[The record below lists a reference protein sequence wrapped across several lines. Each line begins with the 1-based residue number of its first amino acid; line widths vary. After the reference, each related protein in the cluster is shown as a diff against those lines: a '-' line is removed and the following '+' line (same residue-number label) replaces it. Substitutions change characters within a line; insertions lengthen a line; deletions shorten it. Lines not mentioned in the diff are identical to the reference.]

1 LPSLDRRAARIAP
14 LSPYTPKSTDDT
26 NIDDHRTL
34 IPENE
39 LQWRFIRASGP
50 GGQNVNKV
58 STAVQL
64 RFDVA
69 HSPALP
75 EQVRTRLIALAGRR
89 MTDEGILVID
99 ARRHRSQARN
109 REDAIERLSELVRQ
123 ARERPTPRRKT
134 RPTAASKRQR
144 LQSKRLRGDTKRLRD
159 APRAED

>member
-1 LPSLDRRAARIAP
+1 M
-14 LSPYTPKSTDDT
+14 TDDL
-26 NIDDHRTL
+26 NIDEHRIL
-34 IPENE
+34 IPEDE

-69 HSPALP
+69 HSPSLP
-75 EQVRTRLIALAGRR
+75 EQVRTRLMALAGQR

-109 REDAIERLSELVRQ
+109 REDATERLSKLVRQ
-123 ARERPTPRRKT
+123 AGERPTPRRKT
-134 RPTAASKRQR
+134 QPTAASKRQR
-144 LQSKRLRGDTKRLRD
+144 LQSKRRRGDTKRLREV
-159 APRAED
+159 PRAED